1 MKYLIASDLH
11 GSQFYAEKIVE
22 IFNKELEK
30 LSILKQNIYELRK
43 LYDEVNN
50 EVVQKLLK
58 DIIKISDKIY
68 KEVVVNT
75 DKLYKLDRFNN
86 YYLITIQKIVKKYI
100 NLSKNK
106 IRNSQ
111 NEEFF
116 IKIEEFLKN
125 VTLSFNNLYQ
135 SLYTDE
141 IIDLDAEM
149 QVMEKEMKI

>member
-1 MKYLIASDLH
+1 M
-11 GSQFYAEKIVE
+11 EN
-22 IFNKELEK
+22 FNKSLEK

-43 LYDEVNN
+43 LYDGLNNDEVM
-50 EVVQKLLK
+50 QKILK

-116 IKIEEFLKN
+116 TKIEEFLKN

-135 SLYTDE
+135 SLYSDE
-141 IIDLDAEM
+141 IIHLDAEM
-149 QVMEKEMKI
+149 QVMEKEMKL

>member
-1 MKYLIASDLH
+1 M
-11 GSQFYAEKIVE
+11 GEFVVE
-22 IFNKELEK
+22 NMNKELET
-30 LSILKQNIYELRK
+30 LSILKKNIFELRK
-43 LYDEVNN
+43 LYDQVEND
-50 EVVQKLLK
+50 VVQSLLK
-58 DIIKISDKIY
+58 NIIKTSEKIY

-86 YYLITIQKIVKKYI
+86 YYLITIQKILKKYI

-111 NEEFF
+111 NESFF
-116 IKIEEFLKN
+116 LKIEEFLKN
-125 VTLSFNNLYQ
+125 VTVSFDILYQ

>member
-1 MKYLIASDLH
+1 MENFD
-11 GSQFYAEKIVE
+11 
-22 IFNKELEK
+22 KELQK
-30 LSILKQNIYELRK
+30 LSVLKQNIHELRK
-43 LYDEVNN
+43 LYDEVNDEIIQN
-50 EVVQKLLK
+50 LLK

-75 DKLYKLDRFNN
+75 DKLYKLERFNN
-86 YYLITIQKIVKKYI
+86 YYLVTVKKIVEKYI
-100 NLSKNK
+100 KLSKNK
-106 IRNSQ
+106 IKNSK

-116 IKIEEFLKN
+116 IKIQEFLKN

-135 SLYTDE
+135 SLYNDE

>member
-1 MKYLIASDLH
+1 MECL
-11 GSQFYAEKIVE
+11 
-22 IFNKELEK
+22 NKELQK
-30 LSILKQNIYELRK
+30 LSVLKQNIHELRK
-43 LYDEVNN
+43 LYDEVNDEIIQN
-50 EVVQKLLK
+50 LLK

-75 DKLYKLDRFNN
+75 DKLYKLERFNN
-86 YYLITIQKIVKKYI
+86 YYLVTVKKIVEKYI
-100 NLSKNK
+100 KLSKNK
-106 IRNSQ
+106 IKNSK

-116 IKIEEFLKN
+116 IKIQEFLKN

-135 SLYTDE
+135 SLYNDE

>member
-1 MKYLIASDLH
+1 MENFSKD
-11 GSQFYAEKIVE
+11 
-22 IFNKELEK
+22 LEK
-30 LSILKQNIYELRK
+30 LTILKQNIYEHKK
-43 LYDEVNN
+43 LYDEINN
-50 EVVQKLLK
+50 ESVQKQLK

-68 KEVVVNT
+68 KEVVINT
-75 DKLYKLDRFNN
+75 DKLYKLERFNN
-86 YYLITIQKIVKKYI
+86 YYLITVQKIVKKYI
-100 NLSKNK
+100 NLNKNK
-106 IRNSQ
+106 IRNSK

-125 VTLSFNNLYQ
+125 VTLSFKNLYE

>member
-1 MKYLIASDLH
+1 M
-11 GSQFYAEKIVE
+11 EN
-22 IFNKELEK
+22 FNKSLEK

-43 LYDEVNN
+43 LYDGLNNDEVM
-50 EVVQKLLK
+50 QKILK

-100 NLSKNK
+100 NRSKNK

-116 IKIEEFLKN
+116 TKIEEFLKN

-135 SLYTDE
+135 SLYSDE
-141 IIDLDAEM
+141 IIHLDAEM
-149 QVMEKEMKI
+149 QVMEKEMKL

>member
-1 MKYLIASDLH
+1 MENFSKD
-11 GSQFYAEKIVE
+11 
-22 IFNKELEK
+22 LEK
-30 LSILKQNIYELRK
+30 LTILKQNIYELRK
-43 LYDEVNN
+43 LYDEINN
-50 EVVQKLLK
+50 ESVQKQLK

-106 IRNSQ
+106 IRSSQ

-116 IKIEEFLKN
+116 TKIEEFLKN

-141 IIDLDAEM
+141 IIDLDAEI

>member
-1 MKYLIASDLH
+1 M
-11 GSQFYAEKIVE
+11 GEFVVE
-22 IFNKELEK
+22 NMNKELEI
-30 LSILKQNIYELRK
+30 LSILKKNIFELRK
-43 LYDEVNN
+43 LYDQVEND
-50 EVVQKLLK
+50 VVQSLLK
-58 DIIKISDKIY
+58 NIIKTSEKIY

-86 YYLITIQKIVKKYI
+86 YYLITIQKILKKYI

-111 NEEFF
+111 NESFF
-116 IKIEEFLKN
+116 LKIEEFLKN
-125 VTLSFNNLYQ
+125 VTVSFDILYQ

>member
-1 MKYLIASDLH
+1 M
-11 GSQFYAEKIVE
+11 EN
-22 IFNKELEK
+22 FNKELQK

-43 LYDEVNN
+43 LYDEINN
-50 EVVQKLLK
+50 EVMQNLLK

-86 YYLITIQKIVKKYI
+86 YYLVTIQKIIKKYI

-106 IRNSQ
+106 IMNNQ
-111 NEEFF
+111 NEKFY

-125 VTLSFNNLYQ
+125 VSLSFNNLYQ

>member
-1 MKYLIASDLH
+1 M
-11 GSQFYAEKIVE
+11 EN
-22 IFNKELEK
+22 FNKELEK
-30 LSILKQNIYELRK
+30 LSILKQNIHELRK
-43 LYDEVNN
+43 LYDEINN
-50 EVVQKLLK
+50 DEVMQKLLK

-86 YYLITIQKIVKKYI
+86 YYLVTIQKIIKKYI

-106 IRNSQ
+106 IMNNQ
-111 NEEFF
+111 NEKFY

-125 VTLSFNNLYQ
+125 VTISFDNLYQ

>member
-1 MKYLIASDLH
+1 M
-11 GSQFYAEKIVE
+11 EN
-22 IFNKELEK
+22 FNKSLEK

-43 LYDEVNN
+43 LYDDLSNDEVM
-50 EVVQKLLK
+50 QKILK

-116 IKIEEFLKN
+116 TKIEEFLKN

-135 SLYTDE
+135 SLYSDE

>member
-1 MKYLIASDLH
+1 MENFSKDI
-11 GSQFYAEKIVE
+11 
-22 IFNKELEK
+22 EK
-30 LSILKQNIYELRK
+30 LTILKQNIYELRK
-43 LYDEVNN
+43 LYDEINN
-50 EVVQKLLK
+50 ESVQKQLK

-106 IRNSQ
+106 IRSSQ

-116 IKIEEFLKN
+116 TKIEEFLKN

-141 IIDLDAEM
+141 IIDLDAEI

>member
-1 MKYLIASDLH
+1 M
-11 GSQFYAEKIVE
+11 E

-50 EVVQKLLK
+50 EVAQKLLK

-75 DKLYKLDRFNN
+75 NKLYKLDRFNN

-116 IKIEEFLKN
+116 TKIEEFLKN
-125 VTLSFNNLYQ
+125 VALSFNNLYE

>member
-1 MKYLIASDLH
+1 MENL
-11 GSQFYAEKIVE
+11 
-22 IFNKELEK
+22 NKELEK
-30 LSILKQNIYELRK
+30 LSNLKQNIYELRK

-50 EVVQKLLK
+50 DVIQKLLK

-68 KEVVVNT
+68 KEVVVNP
-75 DKLYKLDRFNN
+75 DKLHKLERFNN

-100 NLSKNK
+100 NLRKNK

-111 NEEFF
+111 NEEFS

>member
-1 MKYLIASDLH
+1 MENLNI
-11 GSQFYAEKIVE
+11 
-22 IFNKELEK
+22 ELQK
-30 LSILKQNIYELRK
+30 LSYLKQNIHELRK
-43 LYDEVNN
+43 LYDELNN
-50 EVVQKLLK
+50 VETKKVLK
-58 DIIKISDKIY
+58 DIIKISDKVY

>member
-1 MKYLIASDLH
+1 MEEL
-11 GSQFYAEKIVE
+11 
-22 IFNKELEK
+22 NKEIQE
-30 LSILKQNIYELRK
+30 LSVLKQNIYEIRK
-43 LYDEVNN
+43 LYDEINN
-50 EVVQKLLK
+50 EAIQKILK

-86 YYLITIQKIVKKYI
+86 YYLVTVQKIVEKYI
-100 NLSKNK
+100 KLSKNK
-106 IRNSQ
+106 IRNNQS
-111 NEEFF
+111 EEFF

-149 QVMEKEMKI
+149 KVMEKEMKL

>member
-1 MKYLIASDLH
+1 MENL
-11 GSQFYAEKIVE
+11 
-22 IFNKELEK
+22 NKELEK
-30 LSILKQNIYELRK
+30 LSNLKQNIYELRK

-50 EVVQKLLK
+50 EVIQKLLK

-68 KEVVVNT
+68 KEVVINT
-75 DKLYKLDRFNN
+75 DKLYKLERFNN

-100 NLSKNK
+100 NLRKNK

-111 NEEFF
+111 NEEFS

>member
-1 MKYLIASDLH
+1 M
-11 GSQFYAEKIVE
+11 GEFVVE
-22 IFNKELEK
+22 NMNKELET
-30 LSILKQNIYELRK
+30 LSILKKNIFELRK
-43 LYDEVNN
+43 LYDQIEND
-50 EVVQKLLK
+50 VVQSLLK
-58 DIIKISDKIY
+58 DIIKTSEKIY

-86 YYLITIQKIVKKYI
+86 YYLITIQKILKKYI

-111 NEEFF
+111 NESFF
-116 IKIEEFLKN
+116 LKIEEFLKN
-125 VTLSFNNLYQ
+125 VTVSFDILYQ

>member
-1 MKYLIASDLH
+1 M
-11 GSQFYAEKIVE
+11 
-22 IFNKELEK
+22 NNELQK
-30 LSILKQNIYELRK
+30 LSNLKQNIHEIRK
-43 LYDEVNN
+43 LYDEIDN
-50 EVVQKLLK
+50 EVMQNIIK

-75 DKLYKLDRFNN
+75 EKLYKLERFNN
-86 YYLITIQKIVKKYI
+86 YYLVTIKKIVEKYI
-100 NLSKNK
+100 KLSKNK
-106 IRNSQ
+106 IVNTQ

-125 VTLSFNNLYQ
+125 VTVSFNNLYQ
-135 SLYTDE
+135 SLYSDE

>member
-1 MKYLIASDLH
+1 M
-11 GSQFYAEKIVE
+11 EN
-22 IFNKELEK
+22 FNKELEK

-50 EVVQKLLK
+50 EVVRRLLK

-135 SLYTDE
+135 SLYSDE

>member
-1 MKYLIASDLH
+1 M
-11 GSQFYAEKIVE
+11 EN
-22 IFNKELEK
+22 FNKELEK

-75 DKLYKLDRFNN
+75 DKLYKLDRFKT
-86 YYLITIQKIVKKYI
+86 LK
-100 NLSKNK
+100 LSFN
-106 IRNSQ
+106 Q
-111 NEEFF
+111 V
-116 IKIEEFLKN
+116 LKN

>member
-1 MKYLIASDLH
+1 MENL
-11 GSQFYAEKIVE
+11 
-22 IFNKELEK
+22 NKELEK

-116 IKIEEFLKN
+116 TKIEEFLKN

-135 SLYTDE
+135 SLYNDE